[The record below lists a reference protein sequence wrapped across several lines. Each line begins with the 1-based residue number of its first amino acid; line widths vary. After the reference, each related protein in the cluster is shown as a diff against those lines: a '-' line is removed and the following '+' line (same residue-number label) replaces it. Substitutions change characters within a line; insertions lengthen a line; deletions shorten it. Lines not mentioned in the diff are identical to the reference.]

1 MVKLLKSE
9 VLKMVEVHKPVIR
22 LGLVAI
28 LIGIKRRIKN
38 VEFKNQKN
46 Q

>member
-9 VLKMVEVHKPVIR
+9 VLKMVEVHKPIIR

-28 LIGIKRRIKN
+28 LILMYITTTPQN
-38 VEFKNQKN
+38 A
-46 Q
+46 

>member
-9 VLKMVEVHKPVIR
+9 VLKMVEVHKQIIR

-28 LIGIKRRIKN
+28 LILMYITTTPKN
-38 VEFKNQKN
+38 A
-46 Q
+46 